1 MDIAMVVPTKA
12 NVGEDNYAT
21 MIRSVEDLIKQFSLL
36 NGSSHIAIVQFANE
50 AKVRY
55 NISDLSNPTKL
66 RKVIKA
72 MHNNN
77 DDLGKDMH
85 TYNALKVVSRKVFK
99 DGRDNALG
107 QLMSFF
113 FSRTNQPMITK
124 PIRLKRYLLHFHRKC
139 ILYFTQGKGIYRVV
153 VNMGNEITEKERK
166 VIAGGTEGVFQ
177 AGSFDGLE
185 AKTNDIHNR
194 TCKMLNC
201 EDPPLDICLVIDQT
215 ESVKVENYKLMIE
228 FVDNFT
234 HFFVIGENKTR
245 FAIITFAKEPS
256 VRINFSSVDYQNQ
269 QKLSELFKNMM
280 NDKLSS
286 PTRTDRALAMAG
298 NEVFNEANG
307 DRPHAPD
314 ALIVLTDG
322 KTHDDSEPF
331 ETVLKPIEE
340 KNVHRIAVGIGT
352 KMLHFRWQLVKIA
365 GDDHGVITV
374 TDFKELSKQLRRL
387 REVTCSIDGG
397 YSKWSS
403 WSECSASCDG
413 GVRWRNRTCTKPEPR
428 HRGRDCTH
436 LGPSEESEAC
446 NTIECGFPTPK
457 PPQCMA
463 ALGMQSGKIPDSSI
477 TASSSYNAVSF
488 APSIGRL
495 FLSAG
500 SGNYGSWAAEAN
512 NENQW
517 FQVDFGS
524 WTKISA
530 VATQGRQDWDQW
542 VESYWLSFSYDGVF
556 SETVNDDGGSK
567 QIFTGN
573 SDRNTVVRNQL
584 DNPVITQYIRIHP
597 KTWKNHISMRTEFYG
612 CKEGFDPPKLVCR
625 DALGMQSGE
634 IPDSALKSSSAWD
647 QYWGPERSRLN
658 EQQEG
663 SYYGGWQ
670 PKTADARQWLQIDL
684 GKITKVTRIATQGRS
699 DYNYWVTKYTLTYSD
714 DEGEFKSYKSGEEIE
729 GNTDRNTPAGRILD
743 EPIIARF
750 IRIHPK
756 TWNEY
761 ITMRVELFGCR
772 EGLPTPKPPQCMDAL
787 GMQSGKIPDSSIT
800 ASSSYNAVSF
810 APSIGRLF
818 LSAGSGHTIRDSE
831 VRDSRDDEN
840 QWFQV
845 DFGSW
850 TKISAVATQG
860 RQDWDQWVESY
871 WLSFSYDGVFSETV
885 NDDGGS
891 KQIFTGNSDRNTVV
905 RNQLDNPVI
914 TQYIRIHP
922 KTWKNHISMRTEF
935 YGCKEG
941 FDPPKLVCRDALGM
955 QSGEI
960 PDSALKSSSAWDKYW
975 GPERSRLNEQQE
987 GSYFGGWQPKTS
999 DARQWLQIDLGKVT
1013 KVTRIATQGR
1023 SDYNYWVTKYT
1034 LTYSDDEG
1042 EFKSYKSG
1050 EEIEGNTDRN
1060 TPAGRILDEPI
1071 IARFIRI
1078 HPKTWH
1084 AYITMRV
1091 ELFGCREV
1099 DDGFSNWSDWGP
1111 CSVTCGGG
1119 THKRVR
1125 TCTNPPPQNGGKD
1138 CEGLKEMSQKCSS
1151 NECPTAIEACSNY
1164 IPHSCSVSLLFVVD
1178 GRYTSRVNARRHAIL
1193 AAVKG
1198 SAAAQIHHHKT
1209 AGKIAQVWENLQKQ
1223 NGATEEIHSS
1233 AKIFATNNDR
1243 NSIVKYDLIPP
1254 ITAKYIRIIPESWY
1268 AYIALRVEFY
1278 GCAANNGGY
1287 SQWGDWTKCS
1297 VTCGTGQRSRSRT
1310 CTNPPPSSGGK
1321 DCSGL
1326 GPDKETGECD
1336 SGGCPVNG
1344 GYSDWAPYDKCSKT
1358 CGGGVQTRKRTCTNP
1373 PPASSGKDCSG
1384 LGPDTYTR
1392 ECNTIECPKKTLTPV
1407 GCYENRGRALADILF
1422 KPKRFAKIPK
1432 KYEQGKAQADKKG
1445 VTVFGL
1451 DDSKCWT
1458 GQNAASSYDMYGLA
1472 KGKCGNTRKGL
1483 RYGFVAS
1490 GTIFVYQKEGGV
1502 WKPLDCF
1509 NNVSP
1514 QDAFALPES
1523 FDNKVSS
1530 VTGPDAI
1537 FDYCKEKA
1545 EALGYKMFGADD
1557 KSCWSGK
1564 DAESTYNKYGESSGC
1579 TFSKKTGVWKPLDC
1593 FNNVSSQD
1601 AFALPESFDNK
1612 VSSVTGPDAI
1622 FDYCKEKAEALGYKM
1637 FGADDKS
1644 CWSGKDA
1651 ESTYNK
1657 YGESSGCTFSKK
1669 TGHGSGQD
1677 KNGDVFV
1684 YKLE

>member
-1 MDIAMVVPTKA
+1 MENKRIPDSNIKA
-12 NVGEDNYAT
+12 NYMYNAAHGAT
-21 MIRSVEDLIKQFSLL
+21 NARL
-36 NGSSHIAIVQFANE
+36 NHVAGNGKKGGWAA
-50 AKVRY
+50 
-55 NISDLSNPTKL
+55 SN
-66 RKVIKA
+66 REQGQWIQV
-72 MHNNN
+72 
-77 DDLGKDMH
+77 DLGD
-85 TYNALKVVSRKVFK
+85 
-99 DGRDNALG
+99 
-107 QLMSFF
+107 
-113 FSRTNQPMITK
+113 ITK
-124 PIRLKRYLLHFHRKC
+124 VTKIG
-139 ILYFTQGKGIYRVV
+139 TQGRGDAGQWV
-153 VNMGNEITEKERK
+153 TEYK
-166 VIAGGTEGVFQ
+166 VSY
-177 AGSFDGLE
+177 SFDGGYFEFYKHDPYGAERVFKGNSDQNSLVI
-185 AKTNDIHNR
+185 NP
-194 TCKMLNC
+194 L
-201 EDPPLDICLVIDQT
+201 DPPIIARYIRIQPVKYRSWMSLRMELYGCRSGFSTPQPPVCQEGLGLENYAIPDSSITASSTYSPGSTWYMPGNGRLHFKRTSGRYGAWIAGNKRENGWFQVDFGRF
-215 ESVKVENYKLMIE
+215 VKVTIISTQGREDAARWVKNYRVTYSYDGRFFRDYTEGGYVKEFKGNTDRYSVVSHKLENP
-228 FVDNFT
+228 
-234 HFFVIGENKTR
+234 VIAR
-245 FAIITFAKEPS
+245 YI
-256 VRINFSSVDYQNQ
+256 RINPISNYVWVALRADFYGCKSGFTIPNVVSSCKDPLGMESGSIPN
-269 QKLSELFKNMM
+269 S
-280 NDKLSS
+280 
-286 PTRTDRALAMAG
+286 A
-298 NEVFNEANG
+298 
-307 DRPHAPD
+307 
-314 ALIVLTDG
+314 
-322 KTHDDSEPF
+322 
-331 ETVLKPIEE
+331 
-340 KNVHRIAVGIGT
+340 
-352 KMLHFRWQLVKIA
+352 
-365 GDDHGVITV
+365 ITA
-374 TDFKELSKQLRRL
+374 S
-387 REVTCSIDGG
+387 
-397 YSKWSS
+397 SKWNERYGPENGRLNFEGASGRYGGWFSAKNDHSQWLQVNFGRETQITGIATQGYYNSLRYVKSYTLQYSHDGSS
-403 WSECSASCDG
+403 FKQYQPESHTKIFSGNNDQNGIIRYDLIPPITAKYIRIIPESWYAYIAMRVELYGCRAS
-413 GVRWRNRTCTKPEPR
+413 
-428 HRGRDCTH
+428 
-436 LGPSEESEAC
+436 
-446 NTIECGFPTPK
+446 FPTPK

-818 LSAGSGHTIRDSE
+818 LSAGSGNYGSWAAGDNN
-831 VRDSRDDEN
+831 EN

-1099 DDGFSNWSDWGP
+1099 D
-1111 CSVTCGGG
+1111 
-1119 THKRVR
+1119 
-1125 TCTNPPPQNGGKD
+1125 
-1138 CEGLKEMSQKCSS
+1138 
-1151 NECPTAIEACSNY
+1151 
-1164 IPHSCSVSLLFVVD
+1164 

-1233 AKIFATNNDR
+1233 AKE
-1243 NSIVKYDLIPP
+1243 V
-1254 ITAKYIRIIPESWY
+1254 
-1268 AYIALRVEFY
+1268 V
-1278 GCAANNGGY
+1278 
-1287 SQWGDWTKCS
+1287 
-1297 VTCGTGQRSRSRT
+1297 
-1310 CTNPPPSSGGK
+1310 
-1321 DCSGL
+1321 
-1326 GPDKETGECD
+1326 
-1336 SGGCPVNG
+1336 
-1344 GYSDWAPYDKCSKT
+1344 
-1358 CGGGVQTRKRTCTNP
+1358 
-1373 PPASSGKDCSG
+1373 
-1384 LGPDTYTR
+1384 
-1392 ECNTIECPKKTLTPV
+1392 
-1407 GCYENRGRALADILF
+1407 
-1422 KPKRFAKIPK
+1422 
-1432 KYEQGKAQADKKG
+1432 
-1445 VTVFGL
+1445 
-1451 DDSKCWT
+1451 
-1458 GQNAASSYDMYGLA
+1458 
-1472 KGKCGNTRKGL
+1472 
-1483 RYGFVAS
+1483 
-1490 GTIFVYQKEGGV
+1490 
-1502 WKPLDCF
+1502 
-1509 NNVSP
+1509 
-1514 QDAFALPES
+1514 
-1523 FDNKVSS
+1523 
-1530 VTGPDAI
+1530 
-1537 FDYCKEKA
+1537 
-1545 EALGYKMFGADD
+1545 
-1557 KSCWSGK
+1557 
-1564 DAESTYNKYGESSGC
+1564 
-1579 TFSKKTGVWKPLDC
+1579 
-1593 FNNVSSQD
+1593 
-1601 AFALPESFDNK
+1601 
-1612 VSSVTGPDAI
+1612 
-1622 FDYCKEKAEALGYKM
+1622 
-1637 FGADDKS
+1637 
-1644 CWSGKDA
+1644 
-1651 ESTYNK
+1651 
-1657 YGESSGCTFSKK
+1657 
-1669 TGHGSGQD
+1669 
-1677 KNGDVFV
+1677 KNGLPNQ
-1684 YKLE
+1684 K